1 MTRPRDAQDFLS
13 SLEPLECSICFE
25 GYDSD
30 HPAIM
35 LECRHIFGEKCL
47 REHIERGASECPM
60 CRTSLFGETE
70 VSLGQGVQQPP
81 TQVPTVVVRPDS
93 FVPLNRGV
101 KQLPIGVSPESV
113 RARSVVPS
121 SRGTRRLPTEVLTES
136 IRGSVV
142 PSSRGT
148 RLLPA
153 EVLTESTRVG
163 SVVPPSRGTRRIP
176 AQVLTESTRLGSV
189 VPSSRGTR
197 RLPNG
202 LIADSMREDN
212 IVRWIQE
219 IQLPSGQVPTNIIRV
234 LSHQSAWSRLVDQRM
249 KWLVSKSNRFVAALR
264 KLPGQAAVKLGLR
277 RRNGGDEHPTTSRSR
292 NRLQRNPERHSQG
305 RLTDRQDQHR
315 SCGQVLRDWGA
326 EFGARSNPTTSRAR
340 RRHQEH
346 QDRAYAEHVQRGYYE
361 RDNAYEV
368 SGSSYIS
375 SRSTNAG
382 RDREYGTHGSTS
394 DGYRSTQ
401 FRNAGL
407 NSLYISSY
415 DSY

>member
-35 LECRHIFGEKCL
+35 LECRHIFGAKCL
-47 REHIERGASECPM
+47 REHIERGASACPM
-60 CRTSLFGETE
+60 CRISLFGEAE
-70 VSLGQGVQQPP
+70 VPLGQGAQQPP
-81 TQVPTVVVRPDS
+81 TQVPKVVVRPDS
-93 FVPLNRGV
+93 VVPSNHGV
-101 KQLPIGVSPESV
+101 RQLPVRVPTESV

-136 IRGSVV
+136 
-142 PSSRGT
+142 
-148 RLLPA
+148 
-153 EVLTESTRVG
+153 
-163 SVVPPSRGTRRIP
+163 
-176 AQVLTESTRLGSV
+176 TRLGSL

-197 RLPNG
+197 RLPDG
-202 LIADSMREDN
+202 LIADFIREEN
-212 IVRWIQE
+212 IVRWIHE
-219 IQLPSGQVPTNIIRV
+219 VQLPSDQVPTNVMRV
-234 LSHQSAWSRLVDQRM
+234 LSHQSAWYRLVDQRM

-277 RRNGGDEHPTTSRSR
+277 RRNGGDEHSTTSRSR
-292 NRLQRNPERHSQG
+292 NRLQRNPEHHSQG
-305 RLTDRQDQHR
+305 RLTDGQDQHR

-326 EFGARSNPTTSRAR
+326 GIGARYNPTPSRAR
-340 RRHQEH
+340 RRHQEQQEH
-346 QDRAYAEHVQRGYYE
+346 QDRAYAEHVQHGYYE

-368 SGSSYIS
+368 SVHSYIS

-407 NSLYISSY
+407 NSLYNSSY

>member
-13 SLEPLECSICFE
+13 SLEPLECPICFE

-35 LECRHIFGEKCL
+35 LECRHIFGAKCL
-47 REHIERGASECPM
+47 REHIERGASACPM
-60 CRTSLFGETE
+60 CRISLFGEAE
-70 VSLGQGVQQPP
+70 VPLGQGTQQPP

-93 FVPLNRGV
+93 AVPSNRGV
-101 KQLPIGVSPESV
+101 RQLPVGASTESV

-121 SRGTRRLPTEVLTES
+121 SRGIRRLPTEVLTES
-136 IRGSVV
+136 IRVGSVV
-142 PSSRGT
+142 PSG
-148 RLLPA
+148 
-153 EVLTESTRVG
+153 
-163 SVVPPSRGTRRIP
+163 RGTRRLP
-176 AQVLTESTRLGSV
+176 ANVLTESTRLGSI

-197 RLPNG
+197 RLPGG
-202 LIADSMREDN
+202 LIAYSMREDN

-219 IQLPSGQVPTNIIRV
+219 VQPPSARVPTNVMRV
-234 LSHQSAWSRLVDQRM
+234 LPHQSAWYRLVDQRM

-277 RRNGGDEHPTTSRSR
+277 RQNGGDEHSTSSRSR
-292 NRLQRNPERHSQG
+292 NRLQRNPEHHSQG
-305 RLTDRQDQHR
+305 SLAEGQDQHR

-326 EFGARSNPTTSRAR
+326 GIGARYNPTPSRAR
-340 RRHQEH
+340 RRHQEHQEHQEH
-346 QDRAYAEHVQRGYYE
+346 QDRAYAEHVQHGYYE

-368 SGSSYIS
+368 SGPSCIS

-407 NSLYISSY
+407 NSLYNSSY
-415 DSY
+415 DSC